1 MHDQQ
6 PKKARPSGMPDSVFA
21 VLLIAPALAVL
32 GITVLL
38 PILKGIYVSFC
49 TYKLQNLN
57 DPVWNNF
64 QNYAKL
70 FQKGE
75 IWIYFKNTFVYVFL
89 TVAIQYV
96 LGFGVALLLN
106 SRIRGRNILRGAF
119 LIPWTLP
126 SVVVAIVWRW
136 MLQQQFGV
144 INYLLYRAGMTSTV
158 NISWTTESNLA
169 MAAVVIAA
177 VWRQFPYM
185 MVMLL
190 AALQSVDKSLIEAA
204 RVDGASYTKT
214 LRNIV
219 MPSIRPVTISAV
231 WIATMSNFQMY
242 TIIANM
248 TGGGPVAATTTLS
261 LAAYK
266 AAFQSYNFGE
276 GAAIGVLWLVILA
289 VITLISNK
297 LSGKY
302 AAD

>member
-1 MHDQQ
+1 MTN
-6 PKKARPSGMPDSVFA
+6 PNMKLSRRRGISNSAFA
-21 VLLIAPALAVL
+21 LLLICPALLVL
-32 GITVLL
+32 GVTVLF

-49 TYKLQNLN
+49 DYKLSNLN
-57 DPVWNNF
+57 APVWNHF
-64 QNYAKL
+64 QNYSKL
-70 FQKGE
+70 FRSGS
-75 IWIYFKNTFVYVFL
+75 IFTYFINTFVYVIL
-89 TVAIQYV
+89 TVVIQFL
-96 LGFGVALLLN
+96 LGMGVALLLN
-106 SRIRGRNILRGAF
+106 SKIRRRNILRGAF

-126 SVVVAIVWRW
+126 SVVVAILWRW

-144 INYLLYRAGMTSTV
+144 INYLIYRAGITDTI
-158 NISWTTESNLA
+158 NISWTTDSVLA

-190 AALQSVDKSLIEAA
+190 AALQSVDQSLIDAA
-204 RVDGASYTKT
+204 RVDGASYWET
-214 LRNIV
+214 LKHIV
-219 MPSIRPVTISAV
+219 LPSIRPVIISAV

-248 TGGGPVAATTTLS
+248 TGGGPVEFTTTLS

-266 AAFQSYNFGE
+266 AAFQSYDFGK

-289 VITLISNK
+289 AVTLISNK
-297 LSGKY
+297 LSEKY

>member
-1 MHDQQ
+1 MTNPNVKLSRH
-6 PKKARPSGMPDSVFA
+6 RGISDSAFA
-21 VLLIAPALAVL
+21 LLLICPALLVL
-32 GITVLL
+32 GVTVLF

-49 TYKLQNLN
+49 DYKLSNLN
-57 DPVWNNF
+57 APVWNHF
-64 QNYAKL
+64 QNYSKL
-70 FQKGE
+70 FRSGS
-75 IWIYFKNTFVYVFL
+75 IFTYFINTFVYVIL
-89 TVAIQYV
+89 TVVIQFL
-96 LGFGVALLLN
+96 LGMSVALLLN
-106 SRIRGRNILRGAF
+106 SKIRGRNILRGAF

-126 SVVVAIVWRW
+126 SVVVAILWRW

-144 INYLLYRAGMTSTV
+144 INYLIYRAGITDTI
-158 NISWTTESNLA
+158 NISWTTDSVLA

-190 AALQSVDKSLIEAA
+190 AALQSVDQSLIDAA
-204 RVDGASYTKT
+204 RVDGASYWKT
-214 LRNIV
+214 LKHIV
-219 MPSIRPVTISAV
+219 IPSIRPVIISAV

-248 TGGGPVAATTTLS
+248 TGGGPVESTTTLS

-266 AAFQSYNFGE
+266 AAFQSYDFGK

-289 VITLISNK
+289 VVTLISNK
-297 LSGKY
+297 LSEKY